1 MPDRSAPGDAW
12 STLLFANYKINE
24 HLEIIGGIGLTYLA
38 AGEINKTV
46 QPGGFTAQKL
56 VTHYALP
63 LAWPEQR
70 QALGFV

>member
-46 QPGGFTAQKL
+46 QPGGFTATAGAGSIL
-56 VTHYALP
+56 FTH
-63 LAWPEQR
+63 
-70 QALGFV
+70 LGFRSRF